1 MQSLPQ
7 LKTSSRWVIM
17 WALPLAALASIAL
30 FLMLAHLT
38 SPAKVELGR
47 KFDSPELDFLLVRKD
62 SELEV
67 LKRERLPEP
76 ETVKQLD
83 TPKMQPMT
91 QQPINFEQAIP
102 NIAAPD
108 IAVSVNIDMSP
119 ALSNLGDL
127 SVGAQMFATGV
138 PFVANVRAVKRA
150 EPRYPSKAR
159 RRGIEARVLT
169 EFMIDADGYAISDT
183 IKILKTDV
191 PGVFD
196 NAVRR
201 AIKRSRFEPHLING
215 VAVSVKTQLPFVF
228 KLQKNKEK

>member
-1 MQSLPQ
+1 MMQSLPQ
-7 LKTSSRWVIM
+7 LNNGSRRAIL
-17 WALPLAALASIAL
+17 WALPASILASTTL
-30 FLMLAHLT
+30 FLMLAQLT

-47 KFDSPELDFLLVRKD
+47 KFDSPELDFLLLRKD

-67 LKRERLPEP
+67 LNRERLPEP

-91 QQPINFEQAIP
+91 QEPLDFEQAMP

-127 SVGAQMFATGV
+127 NVEPQMFATGV
-138 PFVANVRAVKRA
+138 PFVTKVRALKRT
-150 EPRYPSKAR
+150 EPRYPPKAL

-169 EFMIDADGYAISDT
+169 EFVIDAEGYAVSDT
-183 IKILKTDV
+183 IKILKTDA

-196 NAVRR
+196 KAVKR
-201 AIKRSRFEPHLING
+201 AIKRSRFEPYLANG
-215 VAVSVKTQLPFVF
+215 VAVSVKTQLPFSF
-228 KLQKNKEK
+228 RLPKKK

>member
-1 MQSLPQ
+1 MMQSLPQ
-7 LKTSSRWVIM
+7 LSTGSRWAIM

-30 FLMLAHLT
+30 FLMLAQLT
-38 SPAKVELGR
+38 SPTKVELGR

-67 LKRERLPEP
+67 LNRERLPEP

-91 QQPINFEQAIP
+91 QEPLDFEQAMP

-127 SVGAQMFATGV
+127 SVVAQMFATGV
-138 PFVANVRAVKRA
+138 PFNANLRAVKNV
-150 EPRYPSKAR
+150 EPRYPSKALR
-159 RRGIEARVLT
+159 RRIEGHVKA
-169 EFMIDADGYAISDT
+169 EFLIDDKGYVKADS
-183 IKILKTDV
+183 IKILESV
-191 PGVFD
+191 PPGVFD
-196 NAVRR
+196 NSVKRSL
-201 AIKRSRFEPHLING
+201 KRSRFEAYLVNG
-215 VAVSVKTQLPFVF
+215 KAVAF
-228 KLQKNKEK
+228 KAQKNFTYQMPKKK